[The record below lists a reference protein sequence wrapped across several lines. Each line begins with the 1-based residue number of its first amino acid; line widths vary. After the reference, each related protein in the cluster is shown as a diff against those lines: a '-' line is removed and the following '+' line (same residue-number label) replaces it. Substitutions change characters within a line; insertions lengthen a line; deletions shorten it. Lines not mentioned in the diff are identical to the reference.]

1 MTLVY
6 TMKSPRHMAALAVL
20 IGLCISKPPE
30 WTCLST
36 SPSISLPR
44 CASSYLPRKQQRV
57 RVPSLRIPST
67 QAARALPHGPDAT
80 IIPSERPSLSWN
92 SRLADEAAR
101 IRPVAGIRGMAH
113 PLRC

>member
-1 MTLVY
+1 VC
-6 TMKSPRHMAALAVL
+6 TMKSPRYMAALAVL
-20 IGLCISKPPE
+20 IGLCVCKPPE
-30 WTCLST
+30 WTRLST
-36 SPSISLPR
+36 APSFSLTR

-57 RVPSLRIPST
+57 RVPSFRILSA
-67 QAARALPHGPDAT
+67 QAARAIPHDPDAT

-92 SRLADEAAR
+92 SRLADEAVR